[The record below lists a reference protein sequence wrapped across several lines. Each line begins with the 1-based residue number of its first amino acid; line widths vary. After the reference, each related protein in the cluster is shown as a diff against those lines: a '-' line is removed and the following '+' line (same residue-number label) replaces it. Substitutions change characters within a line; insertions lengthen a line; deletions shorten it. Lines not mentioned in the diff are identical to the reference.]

1 MTHAS
6 GSGGRVLVST
16 PPPDRLPDG
25 TAVRLDPRVR
35 RRDGGTTL
43 LGGSPLRLVRLQP
56 RAHDLLRDDRFV
68 VRDAVTATL
77 AARLLDCGLAHPDPA
92 HPEPDGA
99 PAGELTVVVPVKD
112 RPAELDRLLGAL
124 RADPDTADVPVLVVD
139 DGSADPVAVTAITAR
154 HHARVLRH
162 ATARGPAAARN
173 AGLRAATTE
182 LVAFLDSDCVP
193 LPGWSAPLVRH
204 TADPRLALVAPR
216 ITALAADASGWVGP
230 YEAAVSALDMGPDPA
245 PVAPGTAVSYLPSA
259 AMVARRAALGDGFDE
274 SMRVAEDVDLVWR
287 LVAAGW
293 RVRYEPSAA
302 VAHEHRSA
310 TGEWLRRR
318 AFYGTGAALLAAR
331 HGAAV
336 APLVLSP
343 WSAAAWV
350 LALTGRRSGALAC
363 AAVLAVA
370 TGRLAP
376 RLARPGEPAPVGLAA
391 LLVVRGSAAA
401 GKTLARSV
409 TRHHWPLAL
418 AAAAVSRRARRGV
431 AAAALSDAVL
441 AWWPYRGQVGPLRFA
456 AGRRLE
462 DLAYGAGLW
471 WGALRARDA
480 RALLPA
486 RPAPMPPPPK
496 RLRPTGSLV
505 QSRESG
511 HDVRTMDPSPR
522 TTP

>member
-1 MTHAS
+1 M
-6 GSGGRVLVST
+6 SGGLAVAA

-43 LGGSPLRLVRLQP
+43 LGGSPLRLLRLQP
-56 RAHDLLRDDRFV
+56 RARDLLHTDRLV
-68 VRDAVTATL
+68 VRDATTAAL
-77 AARLLDCGLAHPDPA
+77 AARLLDAGLA
-92 HPEPDGA
+92 HPEPDGD

-112 RPAELDRLLGAL
+112 RPAELARLLAAL
-124 RADPDTADVPVLVVD
+124 RADPGTAAVPVLVVD
-139 DGSADPVAVTAITAR
+139 DGSADPAAVTAVACR
-154 HHARVLRH
+154 HGARVLRH

-173 AGLRAATTE
+173 AGLRAATTP

-193 LPGWSAPLVRH
+193 LPGWSGPLVRLP
-204 TADPRLALVAPR
+204 ADPRLALVAPR
-216 ITALAADASGWVGP
+216 ITALPSDGGGWMAP
-230 YEAAVSALDMGPDPA
+230 YEATVSALDMGPDPA

-259 AMVARRAALGDGFDE
+259 AMVARRDALGDGFDE

-302 VAHEHRSA
+302 VAHEHPAA

-331 HGAAV
+331 HGTAV
-336 APLVLSP
+336 APVVLSP
-343 WSAAAWV
+343 WSAAAWA
-350 LALTGRRSGALAC
+350 LALTGRRSGALGC

-370 TGRLAP
+370 TARLAP
-376 RLARPGEPAPVGLAA
+376 RLARPGQRAPVGLAA
-391 LLVVRGSAAA
+391 ALVVRGSAAA
-401 GKTLARSV
+401 GRTLARSV

-418 AAAAVSRRARRGV
+418 AAAAVSSRARRL
-431 AAAALSDAVL
+431 AAAAAVADAVL
-441 AWWPYRGQVGPLRFA
+441 AWWPHRRRVGPLRFT

-471 WGALRARDA
+471 AGALRAGDL

-486 RPAPMPPPPK
+486 RPAAIPPPN
-496 RLRPTGSLV
+496 RSRTTRSLV
-505 QSRESG
+505 ESRKGG
-511 HDVRTMDPSPR
+511 HDGRTMDPSPR
-522 TTP
+522 TTT

>member
-1 MTHAS
+1 
-6 GSGGRVLVST
+6 
-16 PPPDRLPDG
+16 
-25 TAVRLDPRVR
+25 
-35 RRDGGTTL
+35 L
-43 LGGSPLRLVRLQP
+43 LRLQP
-56 RAHDLLRDDRFV
+56 RARDLLCSDRLV
-68 VRDAVTATL
+68 VTDAATAAL
-77 AARLLDCGLAHPDPA
+77 AARLLDAGLA
-92 HPEPDGA
+92 HPEPDGV

-112 RPAELDRLLGAL
+112 RPAELDRLLAAL
-124 RADPDTADVPVLVVD
+124 RADPETAAVPVLVVD
-139 DGSADPVAVTAITAR
+139 DGSADPAAVTAFAGR
-154 HHARVLRH
+154 HRARVLRH

-173 AGLRAATTE
+173 AGLRAATTD

-193 LPGWSAPLVRH
+193 MPGWSSALARH

-216 ITALAADASGWVGP
+216 ITALPADGGSWVAP

-259 AMVARRAALGDGFDE
+259 AMVARRDALGDGFDE

-302 VAHEHRSA
+302 VAHEHRAA

-336 APLVLSP
+336 APVVLSP
-343 WSAAAWV
+343 WSAAAWA
-350 LALTGRRSGALAC
+350 LALTGRRPGLLGC

-370 TGRLAP
+370 TARLAP
-376 RLARPGEPAPVGLAA
+376 RLARPGQRAPVGLAA
-391 LLVVRGSAAA
+391 VLVVRGTAAA
-401 GKTLARSV
+401 GRTLARSV

-418 AAAAVSRRARRGV
+418 AAAAVSRRARRL
-431 AAAALSDAVL
+431 AAAAAVADAVL
-441 AWWPYRGQVGPLRFA
+441 AWWPHRRRVGPLRFA

-471 WGALRARDA
+471 AGALRAGDP

-486 RPAPMPPPPK
+486 RPAPMPPPPR
-496 RLRPTGSLV
+496 RLRTTGSLV
-505 QSRESG
+505 QSGTSG
-511 HDVRTMDPSPR
+511 HDGRTMDPSPR
-522 TTP
+522 TAP